1 MDFFDSP
8 NIGVNHLFSDYIIK
22 SLAVELDKIFNHDE
36 EILTL
41 ACLRIDG
48 PIFYMK
54 TIIEPDTVISSFDA
68 RISSISI
75 LITSLASKLLKL
87 NGDQTVRT
95 ISFASIDKKISIS
108 SSDFYIVFVQTTT
121 RGNAKAIAKAVN
133 SLIQSH

>member
-1 MDFFDSP
+1 
-8 NIGVNHLFSDYIIK
+8 LFSDFIVK
-22 SLAVELDKIFNHDE
+22 TLSVELDKLFNHDD

-54 TIIEPDTVISSFDA
+54 TKIEPTTVISSFDA
-68 RISSISI
+68 RVSSLSM
-75 LITSLASKLLKL
+75 LIMNLASKLLKL

-95 ISFASIDKKISIS
+95 VSFSSIDKKIAIS
-108 SSDFYIVFVQTTT
+108 SSDFYIVFVQTTI

-133 SLIQSH
+133 SVIQSQ